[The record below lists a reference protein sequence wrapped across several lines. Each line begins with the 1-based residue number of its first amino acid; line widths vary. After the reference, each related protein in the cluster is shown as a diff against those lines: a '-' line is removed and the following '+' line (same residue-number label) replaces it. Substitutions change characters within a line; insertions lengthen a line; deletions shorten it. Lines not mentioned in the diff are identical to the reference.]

1 MEGAGSMKDMRDF
14 IAACEQEGILHR
26 IKAEVDWDLE
36 LSHIAKLNEE
46 KSGPALLFEN
56 VKDYDT
62 PVITSVCTTAERLA
76 VIMGMPRDSTLV
88 QIMEKWVEVGD
99 DLLPP
104 VEVDRA
110 SAPCKQNILTGD
122 EIDLYKFPVPKWY
135 PLDGGRF
142 FGTAHFIITKD
153 PESNWVNLGTYRSQL
168 LGKDKLGTQFIKG
181 KHADLMLKKYQALGK
196 PMPVASI
203 VGCDPLLFILGAA
216 RLSAFTSE
224 YDVAGAIRG
233 QAVEVVTG
241 ETVDLPIP
249 AHAEIVVEG
258 EVDADKFME
267 EGPFGEYTG
276 YYSGVG
282 TDPRNFIDVKCITH
296 RDNPILWGTTVG
308 RAVTDTHMTM
318 ALSYGATLWQQ
329 LKAMKIPGIRSVYCP
344 PEGSGRFLAII
355 SVKQMYPGHADQVLT
370 AAISTEMGAYGLKTV
385 IVVDEDIDPWD
396 IPRVM
401 YALAFRFQPN
411 RSQVIKRGRSTPLD
425 PSLPID
431 ARDITGRLLLD
442 ATIPYDWKDKPIPI
456 SLDPEMVKRVE
467 GRVVG
472 AGIRINDPEAL
483 NDTITADSAQGRV
496 RRVPAASLKISLDD

>member
-1 MEGAGSMKDMRDF
+1 MKSMRDF
-14 IAACEQEGILHR
+14 IDLAEKEGELKR

-36 LSHIAKLNEE
+36 LSHVAKLNEE
-46 KSGPALLFEN
+46 KQGPALLFEN
-56 VKDYDT
+56 VKGHDW
-62 PVITSVCTTAERLA
+62 PIITSVCTTPARLA
-76 VIMGMPRDSTLV
+76 LIMGQPKTNSLV
-88 QIMEKWVEVGD
+88 QIMEEWVKIADQRVEPKWVD
-99 DLLPP
+99 KKD
-104 VEVDRA
+104 
-110 SAPCKQNILTGD
+110 APCKENIMTGD
-122 EIDLYKFPVPKWY
+122 DIDLGKFPTPKWY

-142 FGTAHFIITKD
+142 FGTAHFIISKD
-153 PESNWVNLGTYRSQL
+153 PETGWVNLGTYRSQL

-181 KHADLMLKKYQALGK
+181 KHADIMLKKYQKMGQ

-203 VGCDPLLFILGAA
+203 VGCDPLLFVMGAA
-216 RLSAFTSE
+216 RISAFVSE

-233 QAVEVVTG
+233 EPVEVVKG

-249 AHAEIVVEG
+249 ANAEIVVEG
-258 EVDADKFME
+258 EVDAEKFME

-282 TDPRNFIDVKCITH
+282 TDPRNFIDVKCVTH
-296 RDNPILWGTTVG
+296 RNNPVMWGTTVG

-318 ALSYGATLWQQ
+318 ALSYGAALWQQ
-329 LKAMKIPGIRSVYCP
+329 LVAMKIPGIRSVYCP

-355 SVKQMYPGHADQVLT
+355 SMQQMYPGHADQVLT

-401 YALAFRFQPN
+401 YALSFRFQPN
-411 RSQVIKRGRSTPLD
+411 RCQIIKRGRSTPLD

-431 ARDITGRLLLD
+431 AREITGRLLMD

-456 SLDPEMVKRVE
+456 KLDDDMVKKVE
-467 GRVVG
+467 SRWGELFG
-472 AGIRINDPEAL
+472 
-483 NDTITADSAQGRV
+483 Q
-496 RRVPAASLKISLDD
+496 